1 MGASPWRHTPSEG
14 GGVAFVDALN
24 SDALELAFGTGIA
37 VEDWGDVK
45 EQKRRFLK
53 RSKPGNRMENA
64 PDLPFQIYL
73 LLSTIFMH

>member
-37 VEDWGDVK
+37 GGRIAQVK

-53 RSKPGNRMENA
+53 RSNLMEIATSNYI
-64 PDLPFQIYL
+64 QRIGK
-73 LLSTIFMH
+73 

>member
-53 RSKPGNRMENA
+53 RSDWMEIATSNYI
-64 PDLPFQIYL
+64 QRIGK
-73 LLSTIFMH
+73 